1 MVIITFLTFLTSK
14 SSRNTDKGS
23 TRRISGEPRLKRRE
37 MMPKA
42 LGTAKVRVKSQITL
56 SPEVIRLLKLE
67 LGDYVAFV
75 RNVGFVILKKVE

>member
-1 MVIITFLTFLTSK
+1 MK
-14 SSRNTDKGS
+14 Q
-23 TRRISGEPRLKRRE
+23 RE

-42 LGTAKVRVKSQITL
+42 LGTAKVRDKSQITL

-75 RNVGFVILKKVE
+75 RSVGFVILKKVE

>member
-1 MVIITFLTFLTSK
+1 MK
-14 SSRNTDKGS
+14 Q
-23 TRRISGEPRLKRRE
+23 RE

-67 LGDYVAFV
+67 VGDYVAFV
-75 RNVGFVILKKVE
+75 RSVGFVILKKVE